1 MNSSDSFTNL
11 EFRIYEFIQQI
22 FIMISLSTG
31 KLRKKECFGPIRN
44 LFSFFKFQLLELRK
58 NLGKNW

>member
-31 KLRKKECFGPIRN
+31 KLRKKMFWTN
-44 LFSFFKFQLLELRK
+44 QKFVFFFKFQLLELRK
-58 NLGKNW
+58 IGEKNW